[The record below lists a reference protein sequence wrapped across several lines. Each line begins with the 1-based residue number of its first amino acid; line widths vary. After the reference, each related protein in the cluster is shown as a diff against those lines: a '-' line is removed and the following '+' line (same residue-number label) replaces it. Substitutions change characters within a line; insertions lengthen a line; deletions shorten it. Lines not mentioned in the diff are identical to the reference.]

1 MNFELDEFHEGFR
14 KKVAGLA
21 RIHAAPYARKRDVQG
36 DFPFEVMEN
45 LAEEGLLGISVPK
58 AYKGLGLDPVCLI
71 LAIEELARCDG
82 ASALTLAAH
91 SLACGHILQMGDEA
105 QKQKFLPAMASGR
118 SLGAWALAEVRS
130 GSDAASLRTRAE
142 KKPGGWVL
150 NGTKMFVTQGS
161 VAGVYIIMARTGPD
175 QDRHGISAFIIEAD
189 TPGLRP
195 VARLDKIGCR
205 ASDTAVVRLKDVWVP
220 EDSLLGQKGRGLVDA
235 LGILDQGRVGIGAM
249 AVGLGQAALEAS
261 LAFARRRKQFG
272 RTIASFQAIQWM
284 LADMA
289 TEISAARLLVY
300 RAAFLAAQGTLCT
313 MQASMAKLYAS
324 EAATRAANKAVQIH
338 GGYGCLRSYPVERYL
353 RDAKICEI
361 GEGTSEIQRLIIARE
376 LMKMN

>member
-1 MNFELDEFHEGFR
+1 MNFELDEFQEDFR

-21 RIHAAPYARKRDVQG
+21 RIHVAPYARKQDEQG
-36 DFPFEVMEN
+36 TFPFEVVEN
-45 LAEEGLLGISVPK
+45 LAGEGLMGIGVPK
-58 AYKGLGLDPVCLI
+58 SYKGLGLDTVCLI

-105 QKQKFLPAMASGR
+105 QKQKFLPAMAGGR

-142 KKPGGWVL
+142 KNGGGWVL

-161 VAGVYIIMARTGPD
+161 VAGVYIVMARTGPD
-175 QDRHGISAFIIEAD
+175 QGRHGISAFIVSAG

-195 VARLDKIGCR
+195 VARLDKMGCR
-205 ASDTAVVRLKDVWVP
+205 ASDTAVLRLENVRVPKDC
-220 EDSLLGQKGRGLVDA
+220 LLGQEGRGLIDA

-249 AVGLGQAALEAS
+249 AVGLGRAALEAS

-272 RTIASFQAIQWM
+272 RPIASFQAIQWM

-300 RAAFLAAQGTLCT
+300 RAAVLAAQGLPCT

-338 GGYGCLRSYPVERYL
+338 GGYGCLRSYPVERFL